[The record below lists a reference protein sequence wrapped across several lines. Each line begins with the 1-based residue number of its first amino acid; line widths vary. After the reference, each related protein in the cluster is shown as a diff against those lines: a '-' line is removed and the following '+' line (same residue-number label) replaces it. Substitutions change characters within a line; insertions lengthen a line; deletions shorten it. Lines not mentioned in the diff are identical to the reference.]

1 MSIRSH
7 YIQDNYGNIVG
18 LYEPPT
24 DFFEYNEALE
34 PVKEQEKVCEHV
46 PKKVVVSVNLK
57 FYVCEKCKADL
68 GNAL

>member
-1 MSIRSH
+1 MSNKVTYVH
-7 YIQDNYGNIVG
+7 DCYGNMIG
-18 LYEPPT
+18 LYEPPS
-24 DFFEYNEALE
+24 DFFEYNESLE
-34 PVKEQEKVCEHV
+34 LVSAKEEVCEHK